1 MKCKDFNNR
10 YRNLYIGLILSQ
22 VLLGETVLG
31 RSVEY
36 GGENRLL
43 IRQAETSAGANSVS
57 QSVPPVTVDSAHNSW
72 DNLNNTNT
80 QTGVPLTAQS
90 TPVTA
95 SGQQKGTGGQS
106 QPLPSLTTGA
116 DGTLH
121 WQSQIIAG
129 DKPGTSGKDSSDPAA
144 TSTTVKNSQVV
155 TETKYQVSNN
165 NAGDNGSVSTTSTS
179 QTKSTNLANPT
190 QTNTSPKSLAT
201 TSVPSPSDSSLT
213 GSPTKDSSQ
222 TTNSSDRVKQ
232 TTTRTTSGA
241 DILTSGNPTTDP
253 QGGVTTTTRDKG
265 TVNST
270 GAYATSQGKPIGGVD
285 TSASTKKPTTEV
297 TFKGSVTDNH
307 NGTVVTNGQNT
318 TSKVKETASDYH
330 LTGPTDSASTSGG
343 KSNKD
348 LNPDQSTPTSTPSAS
363 NTGTNS
369 ESETTYVSGSVTLTG
384 QDAVAALAAQHSED
398 KSQNGIDTEKKPKD
412 EGKGLSSI
420 AIVGIVGGVLVA
432 IVLLYLMWYQW
443 RKKQIRKGLGEE
455 IPDDPKFDED
465 EKQRRQTRS
474 SFGAEEPF
482 TPLSRS
488 GGVRPFKYGDDRT
501 TYYSDR
507 HTMAPTEWDEEH
519 LYYNGHEEEETVTR
533 DGRNHYGLTQY
544 GEGMTAALAEDM
556 YPGVPQTARTAVT
569 NRDLAQNPFA
579 PPPPVPRVP
588 SVYNDTRG
596 VTTRAADSVHTQPH
610 LPHQR
615 RTEYGVSMYDAY
627 DGQDL
632 RPQTPFSEPA
642 TSNLLPWLKKDGHA
656 QAPPVLPVDPYFV
669 DGMNGDNINVNNI
682 IYEHDVPK
690 APPRAV
696 MAQTPVAMGAPMGFQ
711 SELHDAPIPAF
722 R

>member
-72 DNLNNTNT
+72 DNFNNTNT
-80 QTGVPLTAQS
+80 QTSVPLTAQS

-129 DKPGTSGKDSSDPAA
+129 DKPGASGKDSSDPAA
-144 TSTTVKNSQVV
+144 TSTTVINSQVI
-155 TETKYQVSNN
+155 TETKYQVSNT
-165 NAGDNGSVSTTSTS
+165 NAGDNGSVFTTSTS

-201 TSVPSPSDSSLT
+201 TSVSSPSDLSLT

-297 TFKGSVTDNH
+297 TPKGSVTDNH
-307 NGTVVTNGQNT
+307 NGIVVTNGQNT

-330 LTGPTDSASTSGG
+330 LTGPTDSASTSDG

-348 LNPDQSTPTSTPSAS
+348 LNPDQSTLTPTPSAS
-363 NTGTNS
+363 NTGINS

-443 RKKQIRKGLGEE
+443 RKKQIRKSLGEE
-455 IPDDPKFDED
+455 ISDDPEFDED

-488 GGVRPFKYGDDRT
+488 GGVRPSKYGDDRT

-533 DGRNHYGLTQY
+533 NGRNQYGLTQY

-556 YPGVPQTARTAVT
+556 YPGAPQTARTAVT
-569 NRDLAQNPFA
+569 NQDLAQNPFA